1 MGLFLSSDDVPLVYV
16 SAFTLGYYSLVAGV
30 QPQQP
35 GDDEQEEGLQ
45 TGAKELEPTPSAS
58 AADAPFIERRA
69 SAFVHFTLVHD
80 YTKQQYMLIYY
91 SKLFF

>member
-45 TGAKELEPTPSAS
+45 MARKELKPTSSAN
-58 AADAPFIERRA
+58 AADDPFIERRA
-69 SAFVHFTLVHD
+69 SAFMHFTLVYD
-80 YTKQQYMLIYY
+80 YTKQQYVVIYY
-91 SKLFF
+91 SKLFY